1 MQAMRARP
9 LGTPKKVWDL
19 HFELYRR
26 LTGEQRVEIARQM
39 TLAWQRYLFNVL
51 RAKHPDLPDDE
62 IWLKL
67 AARRLGRDVV
77 RKVYGRDID
86 PE

>member
-1 MQAMRARP
+1 MRARP
-9 LGTPKKVWDL
+9 LDTPKKVWDL
-19 HFELYRR
+19 QFELLRQK
-26 LTGEQRVEIARQM
+26 TGEERWEIARQW
-39 TLAWQRYLFNVL
+39 TRFTQELAFAGL
-51 RAKHPDLPDDE
+51 RRQYPDLPDDE

-86 PE
+86 PA